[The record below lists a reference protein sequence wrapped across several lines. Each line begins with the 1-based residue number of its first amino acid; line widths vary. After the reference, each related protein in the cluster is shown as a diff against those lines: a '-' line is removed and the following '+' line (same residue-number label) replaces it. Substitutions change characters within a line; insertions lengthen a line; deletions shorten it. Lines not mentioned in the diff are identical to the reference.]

1 MRAAKRDANQPEIV
15 DALRRAGV
23 TVIELGHIGGGVPD
37 LYCYRKATGLGRW
50 IEVKAPKGKLT
61 KPQIEFHRIVP
72 VWVVHSIVEA
82 FTAMEIETEA
92 A

>member
-15 DALRRAGV
+15 DALRAAGV
-23 TVIELGHIGGGVPD
+23 TVIELGHIGSGVPD

-61 KPQIEFHRIVP
+61 KPQLEFHRVVP
-72 VWVVHSIVEA
+72 VWVVHSVAEA
-82 FTAMEIETEA
+82 LAAMDIGVA